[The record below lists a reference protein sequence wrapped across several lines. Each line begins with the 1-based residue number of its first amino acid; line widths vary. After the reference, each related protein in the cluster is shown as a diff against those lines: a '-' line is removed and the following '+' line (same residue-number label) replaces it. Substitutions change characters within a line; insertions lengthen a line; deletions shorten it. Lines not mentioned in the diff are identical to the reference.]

1 LHTIDSRTGRVVLTL
16 AHVAGMIDLVALPL
30 WVGSLMQH
38 HGFSAPQA
46 GLVVTAF
53 LVAVALA
60 SLVLAPRLHRL
71 PRGVNASAGFAI
83 GAAAFL
89 VVGLQATGTLT
100 PTAMAL
106 WHALAGAGVGCAL
119 SLTHGRIGCSANPH
133 RLFAI
138 ASAALGVFAVV
149 FLAGVPQLIARIG
162 PQALFGVFTG
172 TLAVASVVAALAFP
186 ASAAASPAGPI
197 PGASRLARPT
207 LGAGLVVGAII
218 CLTLNQA
225 MVFSFVERIGI
236 ARGFGPERVQAVLIA
251 LGLVNLLPGVLA
263 ALLQTRLSPLAVGMA
278 GPVLQAALALVLS
291 SSGTYLPF
299 AVAGALYVSVVIFTH
314 TFLFGLLSRLDR
326 SGRTVAGTPAM
337 MMVGSCTGP
346 ALGGAVV
353 QGLGY
358 AGLGWVA
365 AGIAAVAVLLLS
377 QAWTHLRERPASA
390 LQARAEVLS

>member
-1 LHTIDSRTGRVVLTL
+1 LHTIDSRTGRAVLIL

-60 SLVLAPRLHRL
+60 SLLLAPCLHRL

-89 VVGLQATGTLT
+89 VVGLQATGSLT
-100 PTAMAL
+100 PATMAL
-106 WHALAGAGVGCAL
+106 WHALAGVGVGWAL
-119 SLTHGRIGCSANPH
+119 SLTHGRIGRSANPH
-133 RLFAI
+133 RLFAT

-149 FLAGVPQLIARIG
+149 FLAGVPQLMAHVG
-162 PQALFGVFTG
+162 PQALFGVFSG
-172 TLAVASVVAALAFP
+172 TLAVAAAVTALAFP
-186 ASAAASPAGPI
+186 VAATPFVAASVPAAAP
-197 PGASRLARPT
+197 LARPT
-207 LGAGLVVGAII
+207 LAASLVVGTII

-225 MVFSFVERIGI
+225 MVFSFVERIGS

-263 ALLQTRLSPLAVGMA
+263 ALLQPRLPPLAVGLA
-278 GPVLQAALALVLS
+278 GPVLQAVLALVLTS
-291 SSGTYLPF
+291 AGAYLPF
-299 AVAGALYVSVVIFTH
+299 AVAGAMYVSVVIFTH
-314 TFLFGLLSRLDR
+314 TFLFGLLSRLDP

-337 MMVGSCTGP
+337 MMLGSSTGP

-358 AGLGWVA
+358 EGLGWVA
-365 AGIAAVAVLLLS
+365 AGIAAAAVLLVS
-377 QAWTHLRERPASA
+377 RARQQLRQPSA
-390 LQARAEVLS
+390 AVPQARLETLS